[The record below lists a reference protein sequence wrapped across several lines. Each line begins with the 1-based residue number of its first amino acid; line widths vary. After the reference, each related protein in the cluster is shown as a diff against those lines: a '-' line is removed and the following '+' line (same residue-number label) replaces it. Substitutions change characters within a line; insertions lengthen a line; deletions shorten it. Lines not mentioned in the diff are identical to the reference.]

1 MSQSPRAAPAPSRTR
16 RLLNRVVIRPLS
28 WTRLVS
34 WRQWLLV
41 GVPIAIAVAIG
52 LWVAA
57 TLVQPAPPR
66 RVTMATGPEAGA
78 YAAFGEQY
86 RALLA
91 EDRVTLD
98 LRPTAGAREN
108 WKLIGEDANAAV
120 DIALIRG
127 GIGTPE
133 EAPHLESLGV
143 VSYEAL
149 WVFCRGKAM
158 LDDLPALRGRTIAI
172 GAKGAGTRRLVRKLL
187 GANGIG
193 DDDFT
198 ALEIGGVEAATALL
212 EGRADCIV
220 LLEPPEAGLLKAL
233 IYSPDAQLVDFSRR
247 ADAYTKL
254 LPFLTKVVL
263 PEGANDLED
272 NRPPKPVT
280 LLAAQTELV
289 VRDTLHPAIRT
300 LLLQAAAKV
309 HSGVGMFNADREFP
323 ALRTLDFP
331 LAEEA
336 LRFHAGSRPFLQ
348 RWLPFWVANL
358 VDRLIVF
365 LVPMIAIA
373 LPLVRVLPPLYAWSV
388 RRRIYR
394 WYGEL
399 MYIENEML
407 RDLSTG
413 ETTDFAARLDW
424 IEHEV
429 HQLHPPLAYAHQ
441 LYQLRQHI
449 DFVQDKLG
457 LIAQRAQDAPDAV
470 PVPATRAQGA
480 DADAVGG
487 AAAAGSLDAPGM

>member
-1 MSQSPRAAPAPSRTR
+1 MSETLRDPQPRARMR
-16 RLLNRVVIRPLS
+16 RLLSRVAIKPLG
-28 WTRLVS
+28 WTELVP
-34 WRQWLLV
+34 WQQWLVV
-41 GVPIAIAVAIG
+41 GVPIVLAIG
-52 LWVAA
+52 AGMWLAA
-57 TLVQPAPPR
+57 KLVQPAPPR
-66 RVTMATGPEAGA
+66 RVVMATGPEASA

-91 EDRVTLD
+91 KDKVTLD
-98 LRPTAGAREN
+98 LRLTAGAREN
-108 WKLIGEDANAAV
+108 YKLIGEEGAPEV

-133 EAPHLESLGV
+133 EAPHLQSLGV

-187 GANGIG
+187 AANGIG
-193 DDDFT
+193 DDDFA
-198 ALEIGGVEAATALL
+198 ALEIGGIDAATALL
-212 EGRADCIV
+212 EGKADCIV
-220 LLEPPEAGLLKAL
+220 LLEPPEAGILKAL

-263 PEGANDLED
+263 PEGANDLSA
-272 NRPPKPVT
+272 NRPSKSVT
-280 LLAAQTELV
+280 LLAAQTEII
-289 VRDTLHPAIRT
+289 VRDTLHPAIQT
-300 LLLQAAAKV
+300 LLLQAASKV
-309 HSGVGMFNADREFP
+309 HSPVGMFNGDREFP

-331 LAEEA
+331 ITDEAE
-336 LRFHAGSRPFLQ
+336 RFHAGTRPFLQ
-348 RWLPFWVANL
+348 RWLPFWLANL
-358 VDRLIVF
+358 VDRAIVF
-365 LVPMIAIA
+365 LIPVLAIA
-373 LPLVRVLPPLYAWSV
+373 VPLIRLLPPLYAWNV

-407 RDLSTG
+407 RDLSAG
-413 ETTDFAARLDW
+413 ETHDYAARLDW

-441 LYQLRQHI
+441 LYLLRQHI

-457 LIAQRAQDAPDAV
+457 LMTQRLPAAD
-470 PVPATRAQGA
+470 PATAPVTRPQGA
-480 DADAVGG
+480 DAEAVGG
-487 AAAAGSLDAPGM
+487 AGAAGNLDLGP